1 MNRECCDCCV
11 KKNRIIDRQQQILD
25 KLQKD
30 HDKWAARHWSLVGE
44 NCRLEDLLGAL
55 KHCDNEIIKGI
66 LLKD

>member
-30 HDKWAARHWSLVGE
+30 HDKWAKRHWALVGE
-44 NCRLEDLLGAL
+44 NAKLEDLLGAL
-55 KHCDNEIIKGI
+55 KHCDSKIIKKI